1 MADAVKV
8 SSNTI
13 NSLLGLDTTKHAN
26 PTSQPDNVSFVNR
39 FTPSETQAFLNRTYV
54 KPRQQGSNISPAGI
68 ISYLKPIHAKVGNNR
83 LAAEKLKALAP
94 EIDQARILVSSS
106 IMSPN
111 DLQDGR
117 FIFKFD
123 NIPAL
128 TADQSLL
135 TKVTDLFDQYFND
148 TLQLGIKSYDWIGEA
163 MYSSGSKCIL
173 ILPEASHIDLRSR
186 TNKAKSGFF
195 DGEIALESFQAYERA
210 SNEYMFSKKENSW
223 NDYLKNVNQ
232 KSTLKSLIPSMES
245 FGVKVPTSFRSAGTR
260 KTASDSSYGNNYV
273 SGLEEMIVNL
283 KTKLSEGDSI
293 RITEDSSVIHF
304 FKDNAD
310 KKKKDIFNTLLEK
323 YGTDE
328 NPIQED
334 IAFLKA
340 NPEKIP
346 HVGHPAIIELPSESV
361 IPIIVPGAPSE
372 HLGYFVL
379 LDGNGIPLTI
389 ESSGMGNDSTE
400 CQSGSPNAA
409 FEAMFGSNCCNSK
422 YFSYENPKENAGSM
436 IFSNLLE
443 GYVRSR
449 IKGIYGRDD
458 LQLSRFNALATVLFY
473 RLLEAK
479 KSTMVFVPSQLLH
492 YFAFDYDKTTGT
504 GVSKTSEIQFL
515 LSLRT
520 TLMMANV
527 VAMVNDAVEHKKVE
541 FGIDEKN
548 ANIEGV
554 MELIANIFIEKNK
567 LNGSVDPSEI
577 MRDMYSN
584 SLTIVPKNIPGL
596 SDLNVEV
603 QSSSGS
609 SSRVDDALLEQLSNL
624 LVSHL
629 DVPPAALN
637 QMSEPEFARSL
648 VTYNLFFAKKVSR
661 YQRIWCSLMN
671 EFIRSY
677 INFDPKFKYAL
688 AKKLQANV
696 KNEKYEDLPSKT
708 KKMKDYNPNQY
719 SSKSSLVKDIVEG
732 FTVNLASPNIVV
744 DKTQFEEIRAFMDNT
759 DQLANMYFNSE
770 SVPSEDNL
778 AQAALGIKRN
788 LWKQKQI
795 TKFINEVGNFKMVTP
810 PDMDEDDPREILDYL
825 QQLQNTGAAIERQRN
840 AIGTFA
846 EGDDSSGFGSGGY
859 GSDDSSSSGDDFDGG
874 DDFSTGDEGGENETG
889 DDNFDMSEESAEEE
903 SSSESESESSDFD
916 KMGEKDTNEEAS
928 APSLVTKL
936 YSDTIKRR
944 KSKKKM

>member
-123 NIPAL
+123 NIPSL

-135 TKVTDLFDQYFND
+135 TKVTDLFDSYFND

-163 MYSSGSKCIL
+163 MYTSGSKCVL
-173 ILPEASHIDLRSR
+173 ILPEATQIELRSR
-186 TNKAKSGFF
+186 TVKARSGFF
-195 DGEIALESFQAYERA
+195 DGEVALESFQAYERA

-223 NDYLKNVNQ
+223 NDYLKNINQ
-232 KSTLKSLIPSMES
+232 KSTLKSMIPSMES
-245 FGVKVPTSFRSAGTR
+245 FGVRVPTSYRPTSSR
-260 KTASDSSYGNNYV
+260 KSASDSTYGNNYV

-304 FKDNAD
+304 YKDNAD
-310 KKKKDIFNTLLEK
+310 QKKKNIFETLLAK
-323 YGTDE
+323 YGTDSD
-328 NPIQED
+328 PLQED
-334 IAFLKA
+334 VSYLKA
-340 NPEKIP
+340 NPEHIP
-346 HVGHPAIIELPSESV
+346 HRNHPAIIELPSESV

-379 LDGNGIPLTI
+379 LDGHGMPLTI
-389 ESSGMGNDSTE
+389 EGSGMGNESTE

-409 FEAMFGSNCCNSK
+409 FETMFGSNCCNSK

-443 GYVRSR
+443 GYIRSR

-458 LQLSRFNALATVLFY
+458 LRISRFNALATVLFY

-479 KSTMVFVPSQLLH
+479 QSTMVFVPSPLLH

-504 GVSKTSEIQFL
+504 GLSKTSEIQFL

-548 ANIEGV
+548 ANIEAV

-596 SDLNVEV
+596 TDLSVDV
-603 QSSSGS
+603 QSASGS

-661 YQRIWCSLMN
+661 YQRIWCGLMN
-671 EFIRSY
+671 DFIRSY
-677 INFDPKFKYAL
+677 ISFDPKFQFAL
-688 AKKLQANV
+688 AKRLQANI

-708 KKMKDYNPNQY
+708 RQMKDYNPNQY
-719 SSKSSLVKDIVEG
+719 SSKSSLVKDIIEG
-732 FTVNLASPNIVV
+732 FTVTLASPNIVV

-810 PDMDEDDPREILDYL
+810 PDMDEDDPKEILDYL

-840 AIGTFA
+840 AIGTLS
-846 EGDDSSGFGSGGY
+846 EDDNSSGFGSDGY
-859 GSDDSSSSGDDFDGG
+859 SSDTGSSSGDDFGG
-874 DDFSTGDEGGENETG
+874 DDFGEDDDFSMSEDSGDMNV
-889 DDNFDMSEESAEEE
+889 SEESPEEE
-903 SSSESESESSDFD
+903 TPAETESSDFD
-916 KMGEKDTNEEAS
+916 KMGEQDTNDQAS

-936 YSDTIKRR
+936 YPNTIKSH
-944 KSKKKM
+944 KSNKKM

>member
-13 NSLLGLDTTKHAN
+13 NSLLGLDTTKHSN

-39 FTPSETQAFLNRTYV
+39 FTPSETQSFLNRTYV

-123 NIPAL
+123 NVPAL
-128 TADQSLL
+128 LADQSLL
-135 TKVTDLFDQYFND
+135 TKVTDLFDHYFND
-148 TLQLGIKSYDWIGEA
+148 VLQLGVKSYDWIGEA
-163 MYSSGSKCIL
+163 MYSSGSKSIL
-173 ILPEASHIDLRSR
+173 ILPEATQIELRSR
-186 TNKAKSGFF
+186 TVKAKTGFF

-210 SNEYMFSKKENSW
+210 SNEYMFSKQENSW
-223 NDYLKNVNQ
+223 SDYFKGFNQ
-232 KSTLKSLIPSMES
+232 KASLKSMVPSMES
-245 FGVKVPTSFRSAGTR
+245 FGVRVPSAFKPTGSRKSANEGT
-260 KTASDSSYGNNYV
+260 YGNNYI

-283 KTKLSEGDSI
+283 KTKLEEGDSI

-310 KKKKDIFNTLLEK
+310 KKQKNIFETLLAK
-323 YGTDE
+323 YGTDSD
-328 NPIQED
+328 PIQEEVSY
-334 IAFLKA
+334 LRA
-340 NPEKIP
+340 NPDKIP
-346 HVGHPAIIELPSESV
+346 HRGHPAIIELPSESV

-379 LDGNGIPLTI
+379 LDGHGMPLTI
-389 ESSGMGNDSTE
+389 EGSGMGNDSTE

-409 FEAMFGSNCCNSK
+409 FETMFGSNCCNSK
-422 YFSYENPKENAGSM
+422 YFSYENPKENAGSL
-436 IFSNLLE
+436 IFSNILE
-443 GYVRSR
+443 GYIRSR

-458 LQLSRFNALATVLFY
+458 LTISRFNALSSVLFY

-479 KSTMVFVPSQLLH
+479 RSTMVFVPTQLLH
-492 YFAFDYDKTTGT
+492 YFAFDYDKNDGT

-603 QSSSGS
+603 QSASGS

-661 YQRIWCSLMN
+661 YQRIWCALMN

-677 INFDPKFKYAL
+677 ILFDPKFKEAL
-688 AKKLQANV
+688 SKRLTVNIKH
-696 KNEKYEDLPSKT
+696 EKYEDLPSKT
-708 KKMKDYNPNQY
+708 RKMKDYNPNQY
-719 SSKSSLVKDIVEG
+719 SSESSLVNDVIAN
-732 FTVNLASPNIVV
+732 FTVDLASPNIVV
-744 DKTQFEEIRAFMDNT
+744 DKTQFEEIRAFMDNV
-759 DQLANMYFNSE
+759 DQLANMYYNSE

-778 AQAALGIKRN
+778 AQSALGIKRN

-810 PDMDEDDPREILDYL
+810 PDMDEDDPQEILDYL
-825 QQLQNTGAAIERQRN
+825 QQLQNTGAAIERQRST
-840 AIGTFA
+840 IGTLA
-846 EGDDSSGFGSGGY
+846 E
-859 GSDDSSSSGDDFDGG
+859 DDSSSSFGSDGYGDSSSDSGDSDFGG
-874 DDFSTGDEGGENETG
+874 DDFGDSDSG
-889 DDNFDMSEESAEEE
+889 DDMDFSSDMEEE
-903 SSSESESESSDFD
+903 SSVEESTSEETSEEPSSDFD
-916 KMGEKDTNEEAS
+916 AMGEQDTGEEKQS
-928 APSLVTKL
+928 PSMVSKL
-936 YSDTIKRR
+936 FSETIKSR
-944 KSKKKM
+944 KHKK